1 MPPPERGLRPQVS
14 DIQPTA
20 AKTQYMA
27 LFGTRQIV
35 LDQYMFETISI
46 QFVRGFDTRNE
57 GNNGSAC
64 VKRIARIARMETSCI
79 QSLKQNF
86 H

>member
-46 QFVRGFDTRNE
+46 QFGP
-57 GNNGSAC
+57 G
-64 VKRIARIARMETSCI
+64 
-79 QSLKQNF
+79 L
-86 H
+86 